1 MGLACNAIHFIDLWN
16 YFADFSDYTLDFET
30 DVRIIDSKRAGFK
43 EIIGGLSAQSG
54 RHNLSLRCDQED
66 NGQVV
71 LDISLIIDG
80 ERIEL
85 SEREGA
91 IRWLLT
97 DGTIIKELPLQVLF
111 QSQLSNKVVLDLIT
125 KQDCELTS
133 LATSIMLH
141 TEFLRKAAT
150 LFAPSVSSELKQL
163 VPIT

>member
-1 MGLACNAIHFIDLWN
+1 M
-16 YFADFSDYTLDFET
+16 
-30 DVRIIDSKRAGFK
+30 
-43 EIIGGLSAQSG
+43 
-54 RHNLSLRCDQED
+54 
-66 NGQVV
+66 

-150 LFAPSVSSELKQL
+150 LFAQV
-163 VPIT
+163 